1 MAIASDLVAAAS
13 GKNKHCLHLQQTA
26 GNAQSVVAI
35 QTVDEISAAAVA
47 AAVQKMHS
55 RHS

>member
-35 QTVDEISAAAVA
+35 QTVDERSAAAVA

>member
-35 QTVDEISAAAVA
+35 QTVDERSVAAVA
-47 AAVQKMHS
+47 VAVQKMHS

>member
-13 GKNKHCLHLQQTA
+13 GKNKHCLHLQQTG

-35 QTVDEISAAAVA
+35 QTVDERSVAAVA
-47 AAVQKMHS
+47 VAVQKMHS

>member
-13 GKNKHCLHLQQTA
+13 GKNKHCLHLHQTA
-26 GNAQSVVAI
+26 GSAQSVVAI
-35 QTVDEISAAAVA
+35 QTVDERSVAAVA

>member
-35 QTVDEISAAAVA
+35 QTVDGRSVA